1 MNEASQISL
10 VKNNLLHLTLP
21 LLLTKLLRQHTYL
34 FLLYIAIALI
44 MPSEISTSPFAL
56 LLTYILFHLTILLP
70 LLPTKL
76 LSQYV
81 FLKLKNP
88 NFQQVGGREISRS
101 SFISLCCSLKT
112 VSFILP
118 LLLGDKYILF
128 HYTLLLLLSNCCTW
142 HCNTLICLLYTS
154 PSPRDLP

>member
-1 MNEASQISL
+1 MNEVSQISM

-34 FLLYIAIALI
+34 FLLFIVISLI

-76 LSQYV
+76 ISQYV
-81 FLKLKNP
+81 FLKIKIQTP
-88 NFQQVGGREISRS
+88 NRVDGREISRS
-101 SFISLCCSLKT
+101 SFISLCCSFKT
-112 VSFILP
+112 FSFILP
-118 LLLGDKYILF
+118 LLLGNKYILF
-128 HYTLLLLLSNCCTW
+128 YFPLLLLLTNCC
-142 HCNTLICLLYTS
+142 I
-154 PSPRDLP
+154 

>member
-1 MNEASQISL
+1 MNETSRISL

-34 FLLYIAIALI
+34 FLLYIVIALV

-56 LLTYILFHLTILLP
+56 LLTYILFHLTILMP

-76 LSQYV
+76 ISQYV
-81 FLKLKNP
+81 FLKIKIQTP
-88 NFQQVGGREISRS
+88 NRVGGREISRS
-101 SFISLCCSLKT
+101 SFISLCCSFKT

-118 LLLGDKYILF
+118 LLLGNKYILF
-128 HYTLLLLLSNCCTW
+128 YFTLLLTNCCT
-142 HCNTLICLLYTS
+142 
-154 PSPRDLP
+154 